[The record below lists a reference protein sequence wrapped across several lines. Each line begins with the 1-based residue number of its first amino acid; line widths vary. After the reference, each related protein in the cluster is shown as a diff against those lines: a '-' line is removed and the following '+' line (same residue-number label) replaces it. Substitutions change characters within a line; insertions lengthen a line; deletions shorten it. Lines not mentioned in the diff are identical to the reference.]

1 MDIVVRKAEV
11 SDADKLFKLVSDFA
25 TSFKTDHA
33 AFEECLKNLFS
44 DESVFLF
51 VAENKKEL
59 IGYCLGFDH
68 YAFYANGR
76 VSWVEEIMVN
86 ENFRC
91 NGIGRKLMEAFEEWA
106 KSRNSK
112 LVALGTRRAASF
124 YKALG
129 YEESAI
135 YFRKL
140 L

>member
-1 MDIVVRKAEV
+1 MDIVIRKAEV
-11 SDADKLFKLVSDFA
+11 SDADSLFKLVCDFA
-25 TSFKTDHA
+25 TSFKTERP
-33 AFEECLKNLFS
+33 AFEECLRNLSS

-59 IGYCLGFDH
+59 IGYGLGFDH

-76 VSWVEEIMVN
+76 ISWIEEIMVN
-86 ENFRC
+86 ENFRG
-91 NGIGRKLMEAFEEWA
+91 NGIGRKLMEVFEEWS

-129 YEESAI
+129 YEDSTT